1 MKKGTAYDIL
11 WLSFQWTPDILKTL
25 CWNVW
30 KLCLHQ
36 LQFADFFFPPP
47 PSPFFSPLISP
58 QTLWKQSHPAEMIK
72 EAGIHLDT
80 TPSHLASKGCS
91 HWMDRLKNIAAM
103 LDTDQHSH
111 SIIFSLMIA
120 HKCFWLLHLAPQMM
134 EVVVCIHPYF
144 PGCQKLH
151 SEKAA
156 LLSSR
161 VIIYLSKQESS
172 QQEGGLLGL

>member
-1 MKKGTAYDIL
+1 MTYYGWVFGGHLI
-11 WLSFQWTPDILKTL
+11 S
-25 CWNVW
+25 W
-30 KLCLHQ
+30 KHYAEMCENYVCINCNLTT
-36 LQFADFFFPPP
+36 FFSPPPPP
-47 PSPFFSPLISP
+47 PSPFFVPLISP
-58 QTLWKQSHPAEMIK
+58 QTLLKQSHPAEMIK

-172 QQEGGLLGL
+172 QREGGLLGL

>member
-1 MKKGTAYDIL
+1 MLKCMKIMSASTAI
-11 WLSFQWTPDILKTL
+11 W
-25 CWNVW
+25 
-30 KLCLHQ
+30 Q
-36 LQFADFFFPPP
+36 LFFP
-47 PSPFFSPLISP
+47 SLLISP

-80 TPSHLASKGCS
+80 TPSHLASKGGS

-120 HKCFWLLHLAPQMM
+120 HECFWLLHLALRMM
-134 EVVVCIHPYF
+134 EVVVCIHPHF

-151 SEKAA
+151 SEKAV

-172 QQEGGLLGL
+172 QRAGGSLGL